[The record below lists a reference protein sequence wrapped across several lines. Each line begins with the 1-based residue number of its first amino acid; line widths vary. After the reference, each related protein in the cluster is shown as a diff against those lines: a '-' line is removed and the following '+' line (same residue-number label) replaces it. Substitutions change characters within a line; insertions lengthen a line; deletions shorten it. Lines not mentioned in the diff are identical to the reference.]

1 MEMLDL
7 HTHILPRMDDG
18 SQSPEESVRM
28 LRMEAEQGVAHV
40 VLTPHFYPSRED
52 PEHFLSRRR
61 ESAASLLKAVQ
72 GQTNLPQI
80 HLGAEV
86 TYYDGV
92 SRSEGVE
99 GLCIEGAGTLLLEMP
114 FCEWNERMLGEIYEL
129 RSQRR
134 IQPVLAHV
142 ERYLS
147 FQPAGVLSE
156 LCDHGVWMQVNASFF
171 TRWQTSRKALAMLNR
186 REIHF
191 IGSDCHNLT
200 SRQPNMGDAVA
211 KIEKKLGHDAL
222 QHLTDMQE
230 WLLG

>member
-1 MEMLDL
+1 
-7 HTHILPRMDDG
+7 
-18 SQSPEESVRM
+18 
-28 LRMEAEQGVAHV
+28 
-40 VLTPHFYPSRED
+40 
-52 PEHFLSRRR
+52 
-61 ESAASLLKAVQ
+61 
-72 GQTNLPQI
+72 
-80 HLGAEV
+80 
-86 TYYDGV
+86 
-92 SRSEGVE
+92 
-99 GLCIEGAGTLLLEMP
+99 
-114 FCEWNERMLGEIYEL
+114 MLGEIYEL

-200 SRQPNMGDAVA
+200 SRQPNMGDAMA